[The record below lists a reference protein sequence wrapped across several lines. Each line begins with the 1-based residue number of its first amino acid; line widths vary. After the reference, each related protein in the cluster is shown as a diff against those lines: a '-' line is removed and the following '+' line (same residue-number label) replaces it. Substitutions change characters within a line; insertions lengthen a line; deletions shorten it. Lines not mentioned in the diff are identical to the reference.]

1 MIKRRN
7 LVGNGLRSMKE
18 DNFKMVIVSREDLV
32 LSTGKLAVQVAHAAV
47 ECSLISKRK
56 KPKWFRMWKEQGA
69 KKVVLK
75 AKNLEELYRLKDL
88 AESLGIVAV
97 MISDAGLTEIPPGT
111 ETVLGIGPAPSSLI
125 DKVTG
130 SLPLL

>member
-1 MIKRRN
+1 MAK
-7 LVGNGLRSMKE
+7 NGLIDMRE
-18 DNFKMVIVSREDLV
+18 NEYKMVIVSREDLKI
-32 LSTGKLAVQVAHAAV
+32 STGKLAAQVAHAAV

-56 KPKWFRMWKEQGA
+56 KPKWFKKWKEQGA

-75 AKNLEELYRLKDL
+75 AKSLDELHELKRK
-88 AESLGIVAV
+88 AENLGIIAV
-97 MISDAGLTEIPPGT
+97 IVSDAGLTEVPPGT
-111 ETVLGIGPAPSSLI
+111 ETVLGIGPAPSALV